1 MFFYLVK
8 TTMWLL
14 HVFLPIFSL
23 LLHIPLLIIWAYGIY
38 IQTSPDTIDP
48 EHTNKGAPWYITKS
62 CDIVEDK
69 QVRGYCMQAKSAF
82 AVSVIMVYVS
92 LFLLLFLLF
101 SPYPPTNPPPAQS
114 TPSSSP

>member
-1 MFFYLVK
+1 MFFFLVK

-48 EHTNKGAPWYITKS
+48 EHTNKGAPWYMTS
-62 CDIVEDK
+62 RSAATACK
-69 QVRGYCMQAKSAF
+69 QRAP
-82 AVSVIMVYVS
+82 
-92 LFLLLFLLF
+92 L
-101 SPYPPTNPPPAQS
+101 P
-114 TPSSSP
+114 